1 MKEVTCEKFPGWTSC
16 AAINFEWQDFIEKEN
31 YKKLNLEVPCLDELN
46 VMIPQH
52 KRHLVHHIWF
62 EIELSRDPYSCS
74 ASWNSRPEST
84 GRTVRKAIR
93 KLFTALSTWQ
103 ERQHGK
109 LTLELNVIS
118 PSDSEHWFKPL
129 YFSDGRTGEDDGP
142 IGRIH
147 DPRHGWVDGRQV
159 SLATELAVQRL
170 FRPIKLDSSFTS
182 KPLPRVIGV
191 TGFVIRRQLRR
202 CISPAGLGA
211 MLGALPSLKSMSYEP
226 WAVHMNARS
235 NGREHHLRD
244 LRRALLHE
252 LSRGVTN
259 LVVFEDSP
267 KFYKVLP
274 QYTPKEAT
282 TFTINSIAIADGLGD
297 AFAKKSCGMK
307 HLAVSFM
314 VDAQHI
320 FRHCKPS
327 WTWSQL
333 KSVALTSQ
341 LLRDSLDTH
350 DKIGDLLCRAAALA
364 RQMPELETFVLWNGG
379 KDNACAFIYRVD
391 GGDVSIAWRGT
402 WRLEMSPDVVKA
414 WEAAASI
421 RSDRVLTIH
430 QERISS
436 DVNCVGDAIHHL
448 KLPCQVAEPASLWQ
462 IRREG
467 NLVP

>member
-1 MKEVTCEKFPGWTSC
+1 SWMDLPPEIRLMIMKEVTCEKFPGWTSC

-191 TGFVIRRQLRR
+191 TGF
-202 CISPAGLGA
+202 
-211 MLGALPSLKSMSYEP
+211 
-226 WAVHMNARS
+226 
-235 NGREHHLRD
+235 
-244 LRRALLHE
+244 

-462 IRREG
+462 IRRE
-467 NLVP
+467 